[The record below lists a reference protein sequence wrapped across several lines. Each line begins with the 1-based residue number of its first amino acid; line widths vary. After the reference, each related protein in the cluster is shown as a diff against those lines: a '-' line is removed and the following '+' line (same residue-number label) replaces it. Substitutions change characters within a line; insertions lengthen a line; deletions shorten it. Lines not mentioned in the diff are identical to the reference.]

1 MKRFTSRYERIR
13 HLRAQQEDV
22 CRASAAARNSERA
35 LAEQR
40 RDGVEL
46 WLNKVQRDATADM
59 SGGLSGA
66 VLISLT
72 SLIERGRQNLH
83 SADELLH
90 QAEDR
95 LRQALQ
101 HHTHARAE
109 LKIVE
114 EVIHREHTE
123 HRREQL
129 RKEEH
134 QLQEQA
140 VQAYYRNQ
148 ELCRSDES

>member
-22 CRASAAARNSERA
+22 CRASAAARNAERA
-35 LAEQR
+35 IAEQQR
-40 RDGVEL
+40 NGIEQWLDGV
-46 WLNKVQRDATADM
+46 QREAADDM
-59 SGGLSGA
+59 SSGLSGA

-72 SLIERGRQNLH
+72 SLMEQGQQTLH
-83 SADELLH
+83 SADKSLH

-101 HHTHARAE
+101 QHPSARAE

-129 RKEEH
+129 RQEEH

-140 VQAYYRNQ
+140 VHAYYRNQ

>member
-1 MKRFTSRYERIR
+1 M
-13 HLRAQQEDV
+13 

-35 LAEQR
+35 TAEEQR
-40 RDGVEL
+40 SGIER
-46 WLNKVQRDATADM
+46 WLDRIQREAAHDM
-59 SGGLSGA
+59 NGGLSGA
-66 VLISLT
+66 VLISVT
-72 SLIERGRQNLH
+72 SLIARGREDLTA
-83 SADELLH
+83 ADESVNH
-90 QAEDR
+90 AEDR
-95 LRQALQ
+95 HREALREHAL
-101 HHTHARAE
+101 ARAE

-140 VQAYYRNQ
+140 VQAYFRNQ
-148 ELCRSDES
+148 ELCRSEES

>member
-40 RDGVEL
+40 RNGVEL
-46 WLNKVQRDATADM
+46 WLDKVQRDAATDM
-59 SGGLSGA
+59 SEGLSGA

-109 LKIVE
+109 LKVVE
-114 EVIHREHTE
+114 EVIHREYTE

-134 QLQEQA
+134 QLQEQT